1 MKINKMNKQQI
12 VDALKKTAEHQGN
25 NNNSSY
31 AKALL
36 ARLEALSKGGSND

>member
-12 VDALKKTAEHQGN
+12 VDALKKTAEHQGKDH
-25 NNNSSY
+25 SSKF

-36 ARLEALSKGGSND
+36 ARLANLQGGNS

>member
-1 MKINKMNKQQI
+1 MKINKMNKQELE
-12 VDALKKTAEHQGN
+12 DALKKTAEHQGN

-36 ARLEALSKGGSND
+36 ARLANLQGGNS